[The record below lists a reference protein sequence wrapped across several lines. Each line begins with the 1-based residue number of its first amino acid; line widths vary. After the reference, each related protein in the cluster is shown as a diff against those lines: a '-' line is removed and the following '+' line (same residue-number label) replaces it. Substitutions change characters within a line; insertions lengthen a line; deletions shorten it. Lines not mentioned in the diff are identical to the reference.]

1 MRALVG
7 GVAGCATTSV
17 ARSFGVRAI
26 RALGA
31 LMPPAPAS
39 ETLLVHAVTRS
50 VALLPA
56 EETRLRHFL
65 VDAVARIV
73 SNATAVPASHRR
85 ILFFEITANR
95 AFAARTPARTVT
107 SLREGRAWNLG
118 RMTPG
123 TTAFAL
129 TFSSGTAASALPVS
143 SGVAVIAALI
153 RFQRISGKSVR
164 LGSPLVIRNTCS
176 LLPIHAPVH

>member
-1 MRALVG
+1 
-7 GVAGCATTSV
+7 
-17 ARSFGVRAI
+17 
-26 RALGA
+26 
-31 LMPPAPAS
+31 MPPAPAS
-39 ETLLVHAVTRS
+39 ETLLVHAVARS

-107 SLREGRAWNLG
+107 SLCEGRAWNLSL
-118 RMTPG
+118 MTPG

-143 SGVAVIAALI
+143 SGVAVIARCGVLGFGALLNGAI
-153 RFQRISGKSVR
+153 RFAPR
-164 LGSPLVIRNTCS
+164 LAVPAASRRAAMVPAIMTG
-176 LLPIHAPVH
+176 